1 MGFVRVV
8 AAEREGG
15 RKDASYKVVV
25 ICPIN
30 DKHNVVPGEWFG
42 YVQNDKVKHP
52 FVLERGVR
60 FFYGGEEH
68 AYEPTNFGQKQIE
81 VGSFFT
87 LSNDPRDPE
96 VFEATYEITGVH
108 AYDG

>member
-8 AAEREGG
+8 AAERVDGHRE
-15 RKDASYKVVV
+15 ASYKVVV
-25 ICPIN
+25 ICQID
-30 DKHNVVPGEWFG
+30 DKHNVVLGEWFG
-42 YVQNDKVKHP
+42 YVQNDKIKHP

-68 AYEPTNFGQKQIE
+68 AYEPTNFGQKQVE

-96 VFEATYEITGVH
+96 AFEATYEIMSVNVF
-108 AYDG
+108 DG